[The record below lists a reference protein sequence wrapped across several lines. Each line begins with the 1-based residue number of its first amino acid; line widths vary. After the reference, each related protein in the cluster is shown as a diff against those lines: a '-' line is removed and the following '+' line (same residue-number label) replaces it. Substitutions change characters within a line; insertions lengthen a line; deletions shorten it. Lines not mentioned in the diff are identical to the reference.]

1 MQVRIPSIISI
12 CLHHFLLL
20 NCKVLRIKLIERMMP
35 FTTNRSIQYLDKVE
49 QDAELYNRLL
59 GKLNEATQTI
69 ERIPIAKVHTIFT
82 NRRANLFLR
91 PMGRKRSYHV

>member
-1 MQVRIPSIISI
+1 M
-12 CLHHFLLL
+12 L
-20 NCKVLRIKLIERMMP
+20 NYNKVLRIKLIERMMP

-91 PMGRKRSYHV
+91 PMGRKRSNHV